1 MPSQNVS
8 LTSDLMGYVSSLV
21 NEGQYASVS
30 EVHREAIRD
39 FREKKEKERL
49 YRERVN
55 QLLEEGERDLA
66 EGRYITISSEEEQR
80 AFFQNI
86 EDEVTQELTAEH
98 ASR

>member
-21 NEGQYASVS
+21 SEEQYASVS

-39 FREKKEKERL
+39 LKEKKEKERL

-66 EGRYITISSEEEQR
+66 EGRVIRFSNEKEYDQFFDQLDEE
-80 AFFQNI
+80 A
-86 EDEVTQELTAEH
+86 TKELAAENV
-98 ASR
+98 

>member
-21 NEGQYASVS
+21 DKGQYASVS

-39 FREKKEKERL
+39 LKEKKEKERL

-66 EGRYITISSEEEQR
+66 EGRVIRFSNEKEYDQFFDQLDEE
-80 AFFQNI
+80 A
-86 EDEVTQELTAEH
+86 TKELAAENV
-98 ASR
+98 